1 MSSEHIYELSVSLS
15 GRKASLSGLIRDMLV
30 RLGTDEKD
38 IVEYDEKGRVRLS
51 VYFSDEKKAVQ
62 AVKGFSGLGLK
73 GVPAKL
79 NCLGDSWKTAWKKH
93 IKPFTLAGRFR
104 VVPLKE
110 ESGVMKMTKK
120 DIYID
125 SILAFGMGT
134 HPTTKLVAE
143 MMVST
148 KPGWDTFFDIG
159 TGTGILAIIAS
170 KLGSSTVWA
179 VDIDPESIETAM
191 KNSEGNDVTLS
202 LIKTA
207 DIMKFGRKKKFD
219 LVAANLITHD
229 LLTFRKKILSFVAP
243 GGYLIVSGVSSDNY
257 KTFRR
262 SFDGK
267 GLKCLKAPSE
277 RGWHAVM
284 YRYC

>member
-1 MSSEHIYELSVSLS
+1 MSSERIYELSISLS
-15 GRKASLSGLIRDMLV
+15 GRKAALSGLIKDMLV

-51 VYFSDEKKAVQ
+51 VYFSDKKKSAA
-62 AVKGFSGLGLK
+62 AVKGFSALGLK
-73 GVPAKL
+73 GTSAKL
-79 NCLGDSWKTAWKKH
+79 VCLGDSWKTAWKKH
-93 IKPFTLAGRFR
+93 IKPFMLAGRFR

-110 ESGVMKMTKK
+110 EAGTMTRTKK

-134 HPTTKLVAE
+134 HPTTKLVSE

-179 VDIDPESIETAM
+179 VDVDPESIETAM
-191 KNSEGNDVTLS
+191 KNSEGNGVAFS
-202 LIKTA
+202 LLKTA
-207 DIMKFGRKKKFD
+207 DIMKFSCKKKFD

-229 LLTFRKKILSFVAP
+229 LLKFRKKILSFVKP

-257 KTFRR
+257 NSFRKG
-262 SFDGK
+262 FDAK
-267 GLKCLKAPSE
+267 DLKCRKAPRE